1 MCLLVSQSILSICL
15 SIRLS
20 INLSVKLTATGRH
33 AGRHASKACRQIG
46 RQAGEQ
52 FDSSNLMP
60 ALRSAS
66 GFAASRTCFCFLL
79 FLITLQIEV
88 ATSLFITK
96 PALPRAHFEIRAE
109 Y

>member
-1 MCLLVSQSILSICL
+1 MPLHSCLYVCSHACMCAYVHV
-15 SIRLS
+15 RMYV
-20 INLSVKLTATGRH
+20 LSVKMTAT
-33 AGRHASKACRQIG
+33 GRHASKACRQIG
-46 RQAGEQ
+46 RQAGKQ

-66 GFAASRTCFCFLL
+66 GFAASRFCFYFLL
-79 FLITLQIEV
+79 FLIILQIEV

-96 PALPRAHFEIRAE
+96 PALPRARFEIRAE

>member
-1 MCLLVSQSILSICL
+1 MCLSVSQSILSICL

-46 RQAGEQ
+46 RQAGKQ

-66 GFAASRTCFCFLL
+66 GFAASRFCFYFLL
-79 FLITLQIEV
+79 FLIILQRWRPLCLLR
-88 ATSLFITK
+88 S
-96 PALPRAHFEIRAE
+96 PRFPVRILRSELSIR
-109 Y
+109 